1 MKLFWLSIYN
11 LILYPVFFIVVALLY
26 PFNHKI
32 RSGFSG
38 RYYSLK
44 KLKDFKI
51 TNPSSDIYWFHVSS
65 FGEFQQIESIISS
78 IKNNNDNTKI
88 IVSFFSPS
96 GYSNVNDNNID
107 CKVYL
112 PFDFA
117 WSIFRV
123 LKLIKPKKI
132 IFASYDVW
140 PNILLIARFLN
151 IDTILISVRIHS
163 NSFKL
168 TRLGRS
174 IYKAI
179 YTLISQI
186 FTVNNQDLENIKLIV
201 PDKIIEAM
209 GNPRFDIALRR
220 ESNVDVKFDMEYK
233 LKNRFFLFA
242 SLWPED
248 DSILFPR
255 IFDLLKNNHTAKI
268 ILIPHELSDRS
279 INYYQKQASRNNLSS
294 IVIEDYIDLSKL
306 KEQVVIVNTVGIL
319 YKLYWQAHISY
330 IGGGFSK
337 NGIHNI
343 MEPAVASNPI
353 IFGPN
358 YSNGNFSEA
367 EELLSASAAFTI
379 NSDLELI
386 EVFKKLNDIST
397 YDLASACSRNVME
410 NNIGST
416 SKLLSKILA

>member
-1 MKLFWLSIYN
+1 
-11 LILYPVFFIVVALLY
+11 
-26 PFNHKI
+26 
-32 RSGFSG
+32 
-38 RYYSLK
+38 
-44 KLKDFKI
+44 
-51 TNPSSDIYWFHVSS
+51 
-65 FGEFQQIESIISS
+65 
-78 IKNNNDNTKI
+78 
-88 IVSFFSPS
+88 
-96 GYSNVNDNNID
+96 
-107 CKVYL
+107 
-112 PFDFA
+112 
-117 WSIFRV
+117 
-123 LKLIKPKKI
+123 
-132 IFASYDVW
+132 
-140 PNILLIARFLN
+140 
-151 IDTILISVRIHS
+151 
-163 NSFKL
+163 
-168 TRLGRS
+168 
-174 IYKAI
+174 
-179 YTLISQI
+179 
-186 FTVNNQDLENIKLIV
+186 
-201 PDKIIEAM
+201 M

-410 NNIGST
+410 SNIGST

>member
-174 IYKAI
+174 IYKVI

-397 YDLASACSRNVME
+397 YDLASACSRSVME

>member
-1 MKLFWLSIYN
+1 
-11 LILYPVFFIVVALLY
+11 
-26 PFNHKI
+26 
-32 RSGFSG
+32 
-38 RYYSLK
+38 
-44 KLKDFKI
+44 
-51 TNPSSDIYWFHVSS
+51 
-65 FGEFQQIESIISS
+65 
-78 IKNNNDNTKI
+78 
-88 IVSFFSPS
+88 
-96 GYSNVNDNNID
+96 
-107 CKVYL
+107 
-112 PFDFA
+112 
-117 WSIFRV
+117 
-123 LKLIKPKKI
+123 
-132 IFASYDVW
+132 
-140 PNILLIARFLN
+140 
-151 IDTILISVRIHS
+151 
-163 NSFKL
+163 
-168 TRLGRS
+168 
-174 IYKAI
+174 
-179 YTLISQI
+179 
-186 FTVNNQDLENIKLIV
+186 
-201 PDKIIEAM
+201 M

-397 YDLASACSRNVME
+397 YDLASASSRSVME